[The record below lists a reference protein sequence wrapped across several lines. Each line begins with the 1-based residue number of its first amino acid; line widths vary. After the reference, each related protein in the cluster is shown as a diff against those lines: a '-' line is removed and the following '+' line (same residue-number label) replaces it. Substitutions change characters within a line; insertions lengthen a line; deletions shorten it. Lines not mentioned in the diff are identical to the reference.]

1 MGLPLRLPR
10 GQPEL
15 RVGVV
20 RRPTALGPE
29 AAHLGLD
36 KRLARASE
44 RGASAHA
51 SWSVAAGQDRSR
63 RRPSRRRAG
72 WRHQQSRSR
81 ANGLK
86 TLGIP
91 SKQAGLALFVGKS
104 GNREGCKAYA
114 YACYHLFKQQTSKQ
128 LARTQRPSQATALT
142 WTTRKRARR
151 AAPRYTGK
159 EST

>member
-1 MGLPLRLPR
+1 MTDLRCASASSALRL
-10 GQPEL
+10 L
-15 RVGVV
+15 S
-20 RRPTALGPE
+20 RPGGGPQ
-29 AAHLGLD
+29 LGLD

-91 SKQAGLALFVGKS
+91 SKQAGLALFVGQS
-104 GNREGCKAYA
+104 GNRELQTAQA
-114 YACYHLFKQQTSKQ
+114 YACYHPFKQDNV
-128 LARTQRPSQATALT
+128 QAA
-142 WTTRKRARR
+142 
-151 AAPRYTGK
+151 
-159 EST
+159 